1 MTKPL
6 GPQRVYAD
14 AEIVIDALLGLGSMG
29 NNVYL
34 LRPASGGPVLV
45 VDAPEGSEATIEA
58 LGSAEVSDV
67 VLTHS
72 HRDHWAGHEALRGLV
87 GVPISVSTQ
96 EVNLEA
102 VAATG
107 PLTRLDDGAILEVG
121 SCRVRVIHTPGHT
134 PGSICLLANGTLITG
149 DTLFPGGPG
158 YSRDHGALLQEIL
171 SITGRLFVLPDETL
185 VLPGHGPGTTIGA
198 ARAEHAAFAAREH
211 APDLHGDVLWAS
223 S

>member
-1 MTKPL
+1 MPAE
-6 GPQRVYAD
+6 RVYD
-14 AEIVIDALLGLGSMG
+14 DGELVIDALKGLGSMG

-34 LRPASGGPVLV
+34 LRPAAGGPVLV
-45 VDAPEGSEATIEA
+45 VDAPEGSEATLDV

-72 HRDHWAGHEALRGLV
+72 HRDHWAGHTTIRGRVPVPFSV
-87 GVPISVSTQ
+87 GAHEI
-96 EVNLEA
+96 NLET
-102 VAATG
+102 VATSG
-107 PLTRLDDGAILEVG
+107 PLTRLDDGAELEVG
-121 SCRVRVIHTPGHT
+121 AARVRVIHTPGHT
-134 PGSICLLANGTLITG
+134 PGSICLLANGALITG

-158 YSRDHGALLQEIL
+158 YSRDHAALLQEIL
-171 SITGRLFVLPDETL
+171 SITGKLLVLPDETL
-185 VLPGHGPGTTIGA
+185 VLPGHGDGTTIGA

>member
-1 MTKPL
+1 MPAE
-6 GPQRVYAD
+6 RVYD
-14 AEIVIDALLGLGSMG
+14 DGELVIDALKGLGSMG

-34 LRPASGGPVLV
+34 LRPAAGGPVLV
-45 VDAPEGSEATIEA
+45 VDAPEGSEATLDV

-72 HRDHWAGHEALRGLV
+72 HRDHWAGHTTIRGRVPVPFSV
-87 GVPISVSTQ
+87 GAH
-96 EVNLEA
+96 EVNLET
-102 VAATG
+102 VATSG
-107 PLTRLDDGAILEVG
+107 PLTRLDDGAELEVG
-121 SCRVRVIHTPGHT
+121 AARVRVIHTPGHT
-134 PGSICLLANGTLITG
+134 PGSICLLANGALITG

-158 YSRDHGALLQEIL
+158 YSRDHAALLQEIL
-171 SITGRLFVLPDETL
+171 SITGKLLVLPDETL
-185 VLPGHGPGTTIGA
+185 VLPGHGDGTTIGA